1 MDISFELL
9 DKQLQSLKSESKPSF
24 ELQRN
29 VLRSIRKSQIERWDV
44 VTLIA
49 PSFLKDYG
57 SKLDEGEYWD
67 IHEQLV
73 VAALHMGQDSLAKS
87 TLDAIIKQFGTSGM
101 RIKKLVALMLEA
113 QKQYTEADKIYKDI
127 LQLEPA
133 NHYAMK
139 RQIAMVKARG
149 KILDAINLLNDYLQI
164 FCGDMEAWQELAEL
178 SISCSMLKQAS
189 FCYEE
194 LILIA
199 PQNHHFHIRYAEI
212 LYSLG
217 GYDNLKLARK
227 YFAKAL
233 ELSDCDSNRALYG
246 ILISAQAIS
255 RTSKGKQEKEN
266 KQICDWAYSQLSNK
280 YQTCSGSQFKV
291 FQTAF
296 GKDLEK

>member
-73 VAALHMGQDSLAKS
+73 VAALHMGQDSLAKVNKIFHILVLFLKKFDFFSFQKS

-133 NHYAMK
+133 NH
-139 RQIAMVKARG
+139 VTF
-149 KILDAINLLNDYLQI
+149 N
-164 FCGDMEAWQELAEL
+164 F
-178 SISCSMLKQAS
+178 
-189 FCYEE
+189 F
-194 LILIA
+194 
-199 PQNHHFHIRYAEI
+199 
-212 LYSLG
+212 
-217 GYDNLKLARK
+217 
-227 YFAKAL
+227 
-233 ELSDCDSNRALYG
+233 
-246 ILISAQAIS
+246 
-255 RTSKGKQEKEN
+255 
-266 KQICDWAYSQLSNK
+266 
-280 YQTCSGSQFKV
+280 
-291 FQTAF
+291 
-296 GKDLEK
+296 